1 MRFDGFDSWL
11 EWYSISLKN
20 EAITPITSFTGIL
33 NGASNSV
40 FALYRL
46 IRIVLM
52 VGAWVLKSSLG
63 VQLSKETLDGAAET
77 IMEFLAK
84 SFEGIVMTLSAVM
97 IFLAL
102 FILRDWIL
110 TNMPAANNIVDEV
123 EEQIAHGLPNQQVQ
137 QVQQVQQQQQQQP
150 PPLPPPPVQH
160 QQQQHNDQGQEP
172 MPNRIQIQAR
182 PIAAENPQNRPMFE
196 LPEFELPLLDDLPP
210 GERPIHPQR
219 HQQRSPEHTGAN
231 TPASDTSDGSSWTSA
246 SSISE
251 DDNDSQSSP
260 MHREAS
266 IAAQIQNDALAN
278 ANIGIGTNSGRWSTP
293 STPNS
298 RGAWTYA
305 EEVIADDGS
314 GDSVADEA
322 RASARLGAASEGIPS
337 SPAKIRDDA
346 ASLAAN
352 TQGSTD
358 SDGASWSFVHGESSQ
373 KNDVFPLPT
382 DTNKH
387 GLQSPH
393 VDESLPP
400 TFTSERSRSIVG
412 HIDNAGPAERDAG
425 RTSGDE
431 EDFEDDLPL
440 YARRLEALQQAEWD
454 RNIGIMRPNQ
464 MHEPN
469 IERELGRPEHPRH
482 DNLAQPLLQANRED
496 PAPANVN
503 PDDEGQANNDNEPVN
518 NAEDNIGDF
527 EAADGILEAMGFR
540 GPLFNAIQYFV
551 LVLLM
556 VGLVLAFSTWLP
568 FIFAQAFVLLNPIR
582 IVLYVIHVFSKAV
595 DIVGELS
602 LDIALILVWRP
613 LRPSLV
619 FVVNFL
625 GPFIAYS
632 LLPLVPGIKDALSMS
647 DESFWNKLTSPEGA
661 TPTSNMR
668 DISTVFALQAWEENL
683 WQKLI
688 GWGLPIDR
696 FAMRLRHGVTGESLD
711 DRLLMISIGHLLG
724 VFSAWAIT
732 TYTP

>member
-1 MRFDGFDSWL
+1 M
-11 EWYSISLKN
+11 
-20 EAITPITSFTGIL
+20 
-33 NGASNSV
+33 
-40 FALYRL
+40 
-46 IRIVLM
+46 
-52 VGAWVLKSSLG
+52 
-63 VQLSKETLDGAAET
+63 
-77 IMEFLAK
+77 
-84 SFEGIVMTLSAVM
+84 
-97 IFLAL
+97 
-102 FILRDWIL
+102 
-110 TNMPAANNIVDEV
+110 
-123 EEQIAHGLPNQQVQ
+123 
-137 QVQQVQQQQQQQP
+137 
-150 PPLPPPPVQH
+150 
-160 QQQQHNDQGQEP
+160 
-172 MPNRIQIQAR
+172 
-182 PIAAENPQNRPMFE
+182 
-196 LPEFELPLLDDLPP
+196 
-210 GERPIHPQR
+210 
-219 HQQRSPEHTGAN
+219 
-231 TPASDTSDGSSWTSA
+231 
-246 SSISE
+246 
-251 DDNDSQSSP
+251 
-260 MHREAS
+260 
-266 IAAQIQNDALAN
+266 
-278 ANIGIGTNSGRWSTP
+278 
-293 STPNS
+293 
-298 RGAWTYA
+298 
-305 EEVIADDGS
+305 
-314 GDSVADEA
+314 
-322 RASARLGAASEGIPS
+322 
-337 SPAKIRDDA
+337 
-346 ASLAAN
+346 
-352 TQGSTD
+352 
-358 SDGASWSFVHGESSQ
+358 
-373 KNDVFPLPT
+373 FPLPT

-387 GLQSPH
+387 GSQSPH

-412 HIDNAGPAERDAG
+412 HIYNAGPAERDAG

-464 MHEPN
+464 MREPN
-469 IERELGRPEHPRH
+469 IGRDLGGPEHPRQ
-482 DNLAQPLLQANRED
+482 DNLAQPLLQADREE

-503 PDDEGQANNDNEPVN
+503 PDDEGQANNNNEPVN

-647 DESFWNKLTSPEGA
+647 DESFWNKLTSPEVQTLLLASLRQSWIIQILFPWIRSAPTKTVADIAATPETAASSNIVRKVASSAVLGNIYAAITWPVTYVASWISWPADGIYDFAFKGA

-668 DISTVFALQAWEENL
+668 DISTVFALQTWEENL

-732 TYTP
+732 TYTPRSLRNTTIYMSAKMFLLMAKIVLFISIELLLFPVICGYCLDVSLSPLIDALPLPSQLLSRFILLFSQKWTSLVMHWMLGMFFMVHFARFVLHLRQVVRPGLLWFIRDPSDPNFHPIRDIIEDKMLPQQYNIARSAIMYCGIILICVGLSMVCTVYAAPKDTFPMKWDSNMQFGDYPVQVMIPIFLFPIVIMRGRPNEVLH